1 MDGRLSVAEFKRL
14 VGLEELPR
22 EEESGYKTLAGFV
35 LTYLGRI
42 PKVAEHFEW
51 RGLRIEVLD
60 MDGRRIDKLLV
71 IPGRSSQKTVA

>member
-1 MDGRLSVAEFKRL
+1 
-14 VGLEELPR
+14 
-22 EEESGYKTLAGFV
+22 

-51 RGLRIEVLD
+51 RGFRIEVLD